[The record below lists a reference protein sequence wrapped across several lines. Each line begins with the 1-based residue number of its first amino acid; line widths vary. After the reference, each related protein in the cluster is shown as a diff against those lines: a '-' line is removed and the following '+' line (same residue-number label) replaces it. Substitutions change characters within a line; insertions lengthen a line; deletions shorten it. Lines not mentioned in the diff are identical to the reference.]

1 MTGKPRTILTTDME
15 CDDMN
20 SLIHLF
26 LYLNELDLEGIVYT
40 SSQYHFNGDG
50 VHTLGEVSPHYCCL
64 GPGETEGPM
73 VVREPDPRAKDLV
86 MYRPFE
92 LGWIEDLIRNEYTA
106 VYPMLRKHAEGF
118 PDPQELLDKV
128 YYGNYWFE
136 GDVRFDTEGSRLI
149 ERCIMDERED
159 ILYLQSWGGVNTIVR
174 ALMSIYERWS
184 GTPEWPVILDKV
196 VKKVAILGVMGGHG
210 QDNSFLDQDIPGKFP
225 GIRCIRP
232 DFGYASFMTAKGCQ
246 DDTLPLMQAE
256 YMYPHF
262 KINHGPLMEKYA
274 LYGDGTVYRGE
285 CDRFQYGLLPV
296 LDWGFNGMPAIRFDK
311 YDILGEG
318 DSGTYIPLFTNFG
331 LRGMEDWR
339 YGTMLGTLR
348 VDDMKPVDIGAMMA
362 EHRKR
367 KPPVNPF
374 LRAYHED
381 FAARADWCVKEPD
394 EANHNPV
401 VTVSEK
407 DLAAAPGA
415 CVNVLAKVSDC
426 RPYEAKWWLYRDGS
440 QYSGSEEEALSALG
454 RDEASV
460 SAADDQ
466 GFHGFSFRIP
476 QDARPGDFFSLILE
490 ARNVHE
496 NPMTGYGQVIV
507 TVD

>member
-1 MTGKPRTILTTDME
+1 MKMKPRTILTTDME

-50 VHTLGEVSPHYCCL
+50 IHTLGEVTPHYCCL

-73 VVREPDPRAKDLV
+73 KDRLPDPRAKDLM

-92 LGWIEDLIRNEYTA
+92 IGWIEDLIRNEYAA
-106 VYPMLRKHAEGF
+106 VYPMLSKHAEGF
-118 PDPQELLDKV
+118 PQPQELLDKV
-128 YYGNYWFE
+128 FYGNYWFE

-149 ERCIMDERED
+149 ERCILDERED

-174 ALMSIYERWS
+174 ALLTIYERYN
-184 GTPEWPVILDKV
+184 GTPEWPSICKKV
-196 VKKVAILGVMGGHG
+196 VDKVAILGVMGGHG
-210 QDNSFLDQDIPGKFP
+210 QDNSFLDCDIPGKFP
-225 GIRCIRP
+225 GIRCIRS

-246 DDTLPLMQAE
+246 EDTLPLMQAA

-262 KINHGPLMEKYA
+262 KVNHGPLVGKYA
-274 LYGDGTVYRGE
+274 LYGDGTYYPGE
-285 CDRFQYGLLPV
+285 CERFQYGLTPV
-296 LDWGFNGMPAIRFDK
+296 LDWGFNGMPAMHFEK

-339 YGTMLGTLR
+339 YGTMLGVIH

-362 EHRKR
+362 EHQKR

-374 LRAYHED
+374 LKAYHED
-381 FAARADWCVKEPD
+381 FAARADWCVKDVE
-394 EANHNPV
+394 EANHNPL
-401 VTVSEK
+401 VTAREK
-407 DLAAAPGA
+407 DLTAAPGETVYVFA
-415 CVNVLAKVSDC
+415 SVSDK
-426 RPYEAKWWLYRDGS
+426 RPYEAKWWLYRAGS
-440 QYSGSEEEALSALG
+440 QYQGSEEEALQTFG
-454 RDEASV
+454 RER
-460 SAADDQ
+460 AAINTADGQ
-466 GFHGFSFRIP
+466 GYHRFSFRIP
-476 QDARPGDFFSLILE
+476 EDAKPGDFFSLILE
-490 ARNVHE
+490 ARNEHE

-507 TVD
+507 NVR